1 MTTDNKPLVLKQ
13 SLKDSFTHFFLKKL
27 SKVVVTIIIIALLI
41 YYYWKFT
48 WIVTENENSRI
59 SMLLYTTYV
68 TLNIA
73 LIIVCFFNIFMGHDI
88 YKSFTKN
95 IAYVDFLSKNLE
107 LSYKDSI
114 ITYINF
120 KTLLLIITT
129 TASYIILY
137 HLALNENDFPSV
149 DFTEMVCIPIV
160 WILILQINAKLNQ
173 LAKRFNYIKNIL
185 EAYMEKSK
193 SIYCIQWYT
202 VRPKDITVLNR
213 MHLFTYISFTE
224 VCSYY
229 NIQLLVLVPRVI
241 FFNVLPVHYNIVT
254 ALIADE
260 RNASHTWSQ
269 IFTLSIIILTIWP
282 IIHLVKSTSNTF
294 EKGAQITQII
304 HKLLDMG
311 QKQDIEDEL
320 YLFSEQLLKR
330 PLEFSVKGFFI
341 IKPSLVA
348 SMMELIIT
356 YVIILLQFQDSLKS
370 ISPAQFLVKP
380 RPG

>member
-1 MTTDNKPLVLKQ
+1 MYKHQFQNSLLKSHQYYCKMATDNTPIVLKQ
-13 SLKDSFTHFFLKKL
+13 SINDTFSNKVFKKL
-27 SKVVVTIIIIALLI
+27 SKVVAIIIIITLLI

-48 WIVTENENSRI
+48 KIVSENEDSRI
-59 SMLLYTTYV
+59 SILLYMTYV
-68 TLNIA
+68 TLNIT

-120 KTLLLIITT
+120 KTLLLISTT

-137 HLALNENDFPSV
+137 YLALNENDFPSV

-173 LAKRFNYIKNIL
+173 LSKRFNYIKNIL

-193 SIYCIQWYT
+193 SVYWIQWYT
-202 VRPKDITVLNR
+202 VKPKEITVLNR

-254 ALIADE
+254 ALVADE
-260 RNASHTWSQ
+260 RNASHKWSQ
-269 IFTLSIIILTIWP
+269 MFTLSVIILTIWP
-282 IIHLVKSTSNTF
+282 IIHLVKCTSNTF
-294 EKGAQITQII
+294 EK
-304 HKLLDMG
+304 
-311 QKQDIEDEL
+311 
-320 YLFSEQLLKR
+320 
-330 PLEFSVKGFFI
+330 V
-341 IKPSLVA
+341 
-348 SMMELIIT
+348 
-356 YVIILLQFQDSLKS
+356 
-370 ISPAQFLVKP
+370 
-380 RPG
+380 

>member
-1 MTTDNKPLVLKQ
+1 MATDNTPIIFKNTTSDIFSNKHFKQ
-13 SLKDSFTHFFLKKL
+13 L
-27 SKVVVTIIIIALLI
+27 SKVVVIIIIIALLI

-48 WIVTENENSRI
+48 WIVSENKDSRI
-59 SMLLYTTYV
+59 SILLYTTYV
-68 TLNIA
+68 TLNII
-73 LIIVCFFNIFMGHDI
+73 LIIVCFFNVFMGHDI

-107 LSYKDSI
+107 LSYKDSV

-173 LAKRFNYIKNIL
+173 LSKRFNYIKNIL

-193 SIYCIQWYT
+193 SVYWIHWYT
-202 VRPKDITVLNR
+202 VRPKEITVLNR
-213 MHLFTYISFTE
+213 MHLFTYISFIE

-254 ALIADE
+254 ALVADE
-260 RNASHTWSQ
+260 RNVSHRWSQ
-269 IFTLSIIILTIWP
+269 MFTLSVIILTIWP
-282 IIHLVKSTSNTF
+282 IIHLVKCTSNTF
-294 EKGAQITQII
+294 EK
-304 HKLLDMG
+304 
-311 QKQDIEDEL
+311 
-320 YLFSEQLLKR
+320 
-330 PLEFSVKGFFI
+330 V
-341 IKPSLVA
+341 
-348 SMMELIIT
+348 
-356 YVIILLQFQDSLKS
+356 
-370 ISPAQFLVKP
+370 
-380 RPG
+380 